1 MTPTQALL
9 DALGQLGATTTPTAM
24 ARLLGV
30 KRQQWS
36 GYLLP
41 DATQPSTRTLDGWL
55 QRLDAAGYQVR
66 LGVGPDGWS
75 VLAAWRD
82 APEPKVGE

>member
-1 MTPTQALL
+1 M
-9 DALGQLGATTTPTAM
+9 
-24 ARLLGV
+24 
-30 KRQQWS
+30 
-36 GYLLP
+36 
-41 DATQPSTRTLDGWL
+41 QPSTRTLDGWL
-55 QRLDAAGYQVR
+55 RRLDAAGYQVR